1 MTCHV
6 NRNTEAPCR
15 VSGNSERKHFAGSYE
30 TVSCDRPLFEF
41 CWTVIFISPLF
52 IFNRKHLRQAAANLM
67 VAYRVRA
74 AKIVETTSPYPF
86 RRDSFAFPRR
96 SSLVLVVTA
105 RLLFCFHRW
114 TLFFFYLSP
123 FAFYFL
129 TQKDS
134 KDLLLRPKIKRCLR
148 DWISW
153 IKIFSRK
160 QSPSVVTFVD
170 ML

>member
-1 MTCHV
+1 MTTCHV

-52 IFNRKHLRQAAANLM
+52 IFNRKTSRGKPCGCLSSASSEDCRNHEPLSVSARFFCLSASKLFSSCSDSQAPPLL
-67 VAYRVRA
+67 
-74 AKIVETTSPYPF
+74 SPMN
-86 RRDSFAFPRR
+86 SF
-96 SSLVLVVTA
+96 L
-105 RLLFCFHRW
+105 
-114 TLFFFYLSP
+114 FYLSP

-129 TQKDS
+129 TQKDN